1 MYEVIDVQRMIRVKS
16 TFVRNRKNVPS
27 RHNQWGGMILIR
39 GGTPIQQLRLLPS
52 GSEIK
57 ICMQD
62 KTVWEVFIP
71 RDFKKSVK
79 LLAKRLDA
87 IAFM

>member
-1 MYEVIDVQRMIRVKS
+1 MYEVLDIPKMIRIKS
-16 TFVRNRKNVPS
+16 PHVRHRKKPPSNRK
-27 RHNQWGGMILIR
+27 QWGGMILIR
-39 GGTPIQQLRLLPS
+39 EGTSMQQLRLLPS

-71 RDFKKSVK
+71 ISFNKNIK
-79 LLAKRLDA
+79 LLAKRLNA